1 MDFLSIYER
10 RLSSLR
16 INNDIRMNS
25 VLGIS
30 DIHIDILHLLL
41 RRICNETLYLSE
53 DDNDNES
60 NDNEKLLFN
69 IRRYIARRQ
78 DLKKSDIDITTLTN
92 ISNDMLKRYE
102 QSQQLRTS
110 DKSSSSMTGSAIS
123 SNNTLLRDPLNS
135 NIDNN
140 LILSSEL
147 FLSNVATFQAMS
159 LKRKSEG
166 HIDSCIELLD
176 DIKKKRSRISNENIK
191 LSSDHNIG
199 ISLPLSNND
208 LETIYTDQLLEK
220 LQKQLQCDSNLM
232 KQ

>member
-1 MDFLSIYER
+1 
-10 RLSSLR
+10 
-16 INNDIRMNS
+16 MNS

-78 DLKKSDIDITTLTN
+78 DLKKSDIDMTTLIN

-102 QSQQLRTS
+102 QLRTS
-110 DKSSSSMTGSAIS
+110 DKSSSMTGSSINIT
-123 SNNTLLRDPLNS
+123 SNNTLLRDPLNN

-191 LSSDHNIG
+191 LSSDNNIG
-199 ISLPLSNND
+199 ISLPLSNTD